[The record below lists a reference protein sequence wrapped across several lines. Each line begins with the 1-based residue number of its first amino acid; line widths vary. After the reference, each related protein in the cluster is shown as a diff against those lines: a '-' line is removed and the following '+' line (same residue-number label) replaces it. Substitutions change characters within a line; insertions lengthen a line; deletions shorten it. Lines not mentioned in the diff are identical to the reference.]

1 MVTDPSGLVVV
12 VVVVVVVWVEGTAG
26 CGPAGAGA
34 FGSIT
39 ASVGPTCEAGFTVG
53 TTSVGETGIV
63 VTFSAEGAVPP
74 CPTGEVLDSIEF
86 AFAAGTPPT

>member
-1 MVTDPSGLVVV
+1 MTDPSGFVVV
-12 VVVVVVVWVEGTAG
+12 VVVVVVVCVEGTAG
-26 CGPAGAGA
+26 WGPAGTGA

-63 VTFSAEGAVPP
+63 VTFSAEGAVAP
-74 CPTGEVLDSIEF
+74 CPTGDVLDSMEF
-86 AFAAGTPPT
+86 GFAAGSPPT

>member
-1 MVTDPSGLVVV
+1 M
-12 VVVVVVVWVEGTAG
+12 VVVVVVVWLEGTAG

-34 FGSIT
+34 LGSIT

-74 CPTGEVLDSIEF
+74 YPTGEVLDSIEF
-86 AFAAGTPPT
+86 AFAAGKPPT